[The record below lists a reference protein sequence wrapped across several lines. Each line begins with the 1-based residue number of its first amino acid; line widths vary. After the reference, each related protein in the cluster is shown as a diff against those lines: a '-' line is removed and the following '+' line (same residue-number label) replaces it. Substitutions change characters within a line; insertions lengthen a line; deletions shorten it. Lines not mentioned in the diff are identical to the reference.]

1 MTKPLKG
8 RRYADDAPLTA
19 KELRTARRLRDS
31 APGLVTA
38 IKKSRGRPV
47 GRHKEPVHIS
57 LDADLVQVL
66 RSTGRGWQTRANAI
80 LRKGLKLPSA
90 QGTTHA

>member
-1 MTKPLKG
+1 MTSIHKSC
-8 RRYADDAPLTA
+8 RYADDAPLTA
-19 KELRTARRLRDS
+19 KELKTARRLRDS
-31 APGLVTA
+31 SPELIAA

-57 LDADLVQVL
+57 LDADLVQAL
-66 RSTGRGWQTRANAI
+66 RGTGRGWQTRANAI

-90 QGTTHA
+90 PNTTGA